1 MTPPELD
8 SPFLAYLAQHNVLPG
23 DRLPTLAEISRA
35 MGVSI
40 GKLREEVGLARAW
53 GLVSLRPRVGMQRER
68 LDFAAILLTGVLFG
82 LGTGELTFQQL
93 SQLRRSLETSLWS
106 EAVQRLQPEDLRHL
120 RALVSAAQTKLRAT
134 QVEIPFAEHRD
145 LHLTIFSRLENPLV
159 TGLLSV
165 YWEAYQASEITRYN
179 SYHYWVEVW
188 SYHDA
193 IVSALESGAFDQG
206 RALLIEHFN
215 LLPQSPRLTLRDGHS
230 LAG

>member
-1 MTPPELD
+1 MSSLKLD
-8 SPFLAYLAQHNVLPG
+8 SPFLTYLVQNGVLSG
-23 DRLPTLAEISRA
+23 DRLPTLAEISHE

-53 GLVSLRPRVGMQRER
+53 GLVSLRPRVGMQREPF
-68 LDFAAILLTGVLFG
+68 DFAAIMLPAVLFG
-82 LGTGELTFQQL
+82 LSTGDITFQQL
-93 SQLRRSLETSLWS
+93 SQLRRGLETSLWQD
-106 EAVQRLQPEDLRHL
+106 AVQSLLPEDLRQL
-120 RALVSAAQTKLRAT
+120 RALVAAAQAKLQAA

-145 LHLTIFSRLENPLV
+145 LHLTIFSRLQNPLV

-179 SYHYWVEVW
+179 SYYYWVEVW

-193 IVSALESGAFDQG
+193 IVSALENQAFDQG

-215 LLPQSPRLTLRDGHS
+215 LLPQSPLLMVRDGHHPTH
-230 LAG
+230 